1 MPLPKGTCPEKS
13 SQMGRNAGAGT
24 SVCCVEAGGP
34 GSEGRLHGG
43 AGSRQGQVG
52 PRQRSTVVMGR
63 PKLQTI
69 SNSWVGDVAGAPC
82 FAALG
87 VPSAAFC
94 WGQASWGIPIGVGF
108 TLEKLTACR

>member
-63 PKLQTI
+63 QEQGPSEPST
-69 SNSWVGDVAGAPC
+69 GAAGRVC
-82 FAALG
+82 
-87 VPSAAFC
+87 
-94 WGQASWGIPIGVGF
+94 
-108 TLEKLTACR
+108 